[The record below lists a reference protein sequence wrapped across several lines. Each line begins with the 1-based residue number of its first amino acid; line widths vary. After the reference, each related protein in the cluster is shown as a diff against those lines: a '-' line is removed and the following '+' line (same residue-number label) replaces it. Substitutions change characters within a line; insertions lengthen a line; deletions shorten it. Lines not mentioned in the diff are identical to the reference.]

1 MKNRIKTFISNA
13 KDACVDWWIDYG
25 GIVLIALMTST
36 AVAGTAATS
45 YWKGKYEGVIE
56 NRKN

>member
-25 GIVLIALMTST
+25 DIVLIVLMTGT
-36 AVAGTAATS
+36 AVAGAVATS

>member
-25 GIVLIALMTST
+25 DIVLIALMTGT
-36 AVAGTAATS
+36 AVAGAAATS

>member
-25 GIVLIALMTST
+25 DIVLMVLMTGTS
-36 AVAGTAATS
+36 VAGAAATS

>member
-25 GIVLIALMTST
+25 DIVLIVLMTGT
-36 AVAGTAATS
+36 AVAGVAATN

>member
-25 GIVLIALMTST
+25 DIVVISLMTIT
-36 AVAGTAATS
+36 AVAGAAAAS
-45 YWKGKYEGVIE
+45 YWRGKYEGVIE
-56 NRKN
+56 NQNR

>member
-13 KDACVDWWIDYG
+13 KDAIVDWCCDYG
-25 GIVLIALMTST
+25 DIVIVAFMTAT
-36 AVAGTAATS
+36 AVAGAAATS

-56 NRKN
+56 NQNR